1 MCYCLELTSMW
12 YNTLQRK
19 STEIEE
25 CRYFKEKYG
34 HRNYKENRR
43 KTEQKKKENRT
54 ERK

>member
-25 CRYFKEKYG
+25 CRCFKETYG
-34 HRNYKENRR
+34 HRNYKENRT
-43 KTEQKKKENRT
+43 KIEQKENRT
-54 ERK
+54 ETERK